1 MFRPER
7 VRKEEQMS
15 VNYHASQS
23 RGVPFSEH
31 EAVCQQWR
39 EEFSG
44 YDPERIRKILHLTAD
59 PDYLYLTYYKAPY
72 RLRLADGVLEK
83 QKGDEWTQ
91 DLYFNESMAVY
102 HLLHFT
108 KDLPVISGKWVPC
121 HTIDGVVSRNPAV
134 KDPLLSPFEQKCAG
148 RVKELQAACRMA
160 GGVELQA
167 GDAAC
172 EFEAFPQVHLRLVF
186 WDQDEDFPAKA
197 QILVDQCVTDFVHYE
212 TVGCMIADLLDRL
225 NI

>member
-1 MFRPER
+1 MRDDFTYRFATFTGPDSLRTLYGIVWRREMF
-7 VRKEEQMS
+7 
-15 VNYHASQS
+15 
-23 RGVPFSEH
+23 
-31 EAVCQQWR
+31 
-39 EEFSG
+39 
-44 YDPERIRKILHLTAD
+44 YD
-59 PDYLYLTYYKAPY
+59 
-72 RLRLADGVLEK
+72 
-83 QKGDEWTQ
+83 
-91 DLYFNESMAVY
+91 
-102 HLLHFT
+102 
-108 KDLPVISGKWVPC
+108 KDSLPC

-197 QILVDQCVTDFVHYE
+197 QILVDQCVTDFVH
-212 TVGCMIADLLDRL
+212 L
-225 NI
+225 

>member
-1 MFRPER
+1 
-7 VRKEEQMS
+7 
-15 VNYHASQS
+15 
-23 RGVPFSEH
+23 
-31 EAVCQQWR
+31 
-39 EEFSG
+39 
-44 YDPERIRKILHLTAD
+44 
-59 PDYLYLTYYKAPY
+59 
-72 RLRLADGVLEK
+72 
-83 QKGDEWTQ
+83 
-91 DLYFNESMAVY
+91 
-102 HLLHFT
+102 
-108 KDLPVISGKWVPC
+108 
-121 HTIDGVVSRNPAV
+121 
-134 KDPLLSPFEQKCAG
+134 
-148 RVKELQAACRMA
+148 MA